1 MVRTMILGKGPKLQV
16 ELRKAYIEGYLYS
29 RMGEAVRKATEKSE
43 ATELNRDI
51 MDGEVPEGINDLK
64 MKGQIADKHIRMP
77 IPKRDPLS
85 SRRMT
90 FYTN

>member
-1 MVRTMILGKGPKLQV
+1 MTLGKGPKLQV
-16 ELRKAYIEGYLYS
+16 ELRKEYIEKILYS

-51 MDGEVPEGINDLK
+51 MDGEVPGGINDVK
-64 MKGQIADKHIRMP
+64 MKGQIADEHIRML

-85 SRRMT
+85 SRRVI
-90 FYTN
+90 FYT